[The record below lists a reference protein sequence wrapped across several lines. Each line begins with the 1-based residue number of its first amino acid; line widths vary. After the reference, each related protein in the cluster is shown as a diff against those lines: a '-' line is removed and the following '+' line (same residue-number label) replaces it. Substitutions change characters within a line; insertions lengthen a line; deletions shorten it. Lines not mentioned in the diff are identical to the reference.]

1 MAFAATLNPAG
12 LHAFV
17 PDNALGS
24 DGVEIRRLLRQAC
37 DRPLDRSGE
46 ILARVASSL
55 REAEDRDGTRVSP
68 ELVMRTRE
76 FLAKLP
82 LAIPLP
88 SLFVESD
95 HEMGLDWDRANDNVL
110 SLTLCLGN
118 DLGYSGI
125 VIGEAAYGRVK
136 LGANEFPATLV
147 YFLGRLHNRASPQSQ
162 S

>member
-12 LHAFV
+12 MHASE
-17 PDNALGS
+17 PDSALGS
-24 DGVEIRRLLRQAC
+24 DGVEIRRLLREAC
-37 DRPLDRSGE
+37 DRPTDQSRE
-46 ILARVASSL
+46 ILARVLSSL

-68 ELVMRTRE
+68 ELVKRTRE
-76 FLAKLP
+76 FLATLP
-82 LAIPLP
+82 SAIPLP
-88 SLFVESD
+88 CLFVESD

-136 LGANEFPATLV
+136 LGTNEFPATLV
-147 YFLGRLHNRASPQSQ
+147 HFLDRLYRRPSPPSR